1 MTAEIKNIITI
12 NSYLSLIT
20 TTTLFSGL
28 FFELPIVIYILTKIG
43 IVSSAM
49 LKKFRKHAL
58 IGILV
63 LSAIITPPDI
73 ISQVIVTF
81 PILIMYEIG
90 IFVAKRVEK
99 RAK

>member
-1 MTAEIKNIITI
+1 MTKEIKNIITI

-28 FFELPIVIYILTKIG
+28 FFELPIVIYILTKLGIIG
-43 IVSSAM
+43 SKM
-49 LKKFRKHAL
+49 LKLYRKHAL
-58 IGILV
+58 IGILI

-90 IFVAKRVEK
+90 IFVAKRIEK
-99 RAK
+99 KR